1 MTSNFSSHT
10 LSDPKKSLLSRNL
23 RFALPPTKIDYTDF
37 LVQFELFNRGTM
49 EFTFSSWSALKK
61 IKRLCFSTLNSYNL
75 DKVNTNLTE
84 SEYKSLKVLIQHK

>member
-1 MTSNFSSHT
+1 MQARLTKKCDDLVPGHKPETSLDSHDPEKMTSNFSSHT

-49 EFTFSSWSALKK
+49 EFTFSS
-61 IKRLCFSTLNSYNL
+61 
-75 DKVNTNLTE
+75 
-84 SEYKSLKVLIQHK
+84 